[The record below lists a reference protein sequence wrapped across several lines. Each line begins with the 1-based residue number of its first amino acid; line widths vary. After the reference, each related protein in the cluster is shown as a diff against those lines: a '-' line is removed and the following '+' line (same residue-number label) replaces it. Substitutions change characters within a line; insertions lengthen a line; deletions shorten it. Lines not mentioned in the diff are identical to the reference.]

1 MGVTVMPEIKKWAME
16 VRMSFE
22 KTGMAKFISHLD
34 TVRCITRAMKRAN
47 VPIWF
52 TEGFNPHAFLTFA
65 MPLSL
70 GFESLCETVDFR
82 LMEEVDLKKLAN
94 QINDALPVDITVK
107 EIYVYETSPND
118 IRWAEYK
125 VIFNN
130 PDNLF
135 LEQAEKIL
143 SADEIMVLKKAKQ
156 GRKKVEKEVNIKEHI
171 KSFELENDNGKLVL
185 KTVLSSGTSININ
198 PMLLIG
204 ALTKDTETDEQD
216 VDIIKIQ
223 SYTENMEVF
232 R

>member
-1 MGVTVMPEIKKWAME
+1 MPEVKKWAMD
-16 VRMSFE
+16 VRMSFQ

-34 TVRCITRAMKRAN
+34 TVRCITRAMKRAC

-82 LMEEVDLKKLAN
+82 LMEETDLNELSERLN
-94 QINDALPVDITVK
+94 NALPVDITVK

-125 VIFNN
+125 IIFNN
-130 PDNLF
+130 PDKL
-135 LEQAEKIL
+135 LLGQAEKIL
-143 SADEIMVLKKAKQ
+143 SSDEIMVLKKSKK
-156 GRKKVEKEVNIKEHI
+156 GRNKVEKEVNIKEHI
-171 KSFELENDNGKLVL
+171 KSFELSEVDGKLIL
-185 KTVLSSGTSININ
+185 NTVLSSGTSVNIN

-204 ALTKDTETDEQD
+204 ALVKDTQTDEQD
-216 VDIIKIQ
+216 VDVIKVQ
-223 SYTENMEVF
+223 SYTESMEIF

>member
-1 MGVTVMPEIKKWAME
+1 MPEVKKWAMD

-34 TVRCITRAMKRAN
+34 TVRCITRAMKRAD

-82 LMEEVDLKKLAN
+82 LMEEVDLEELATRLN
-94 QINDALPVDITVK
+94 NALPVDITVK
-107 EIYVYETSPND
+107 EIYVPTMSPND

-125 VIFNN
+125 IIFNN
-130 PDNLF
+130 PDEKLLNT
-135 LEQAEKIL
+135 AEKTL
-143 SADEIMVLKKAKQ
+143 SSNEIIVEKKVKQ
-156 GRKKVEKEVNIKEHI
+156 GRKKVNKEVNIKEHI
-171 KSFELENDNGKLVL
+171 KSFELTEENGKLIL
-185 KTVLSSGTSININ
+185 NTVLSSGTSININ

-204 ALTKDTETDEQD
+204 ALVKNTGTDEQD

-223 SYTENMEVF
+223 SYKENMEVF

>member
-1 MGVTVMPEIKKWAME
+1 MPEVKKWAMD

-34 TVRCITRAMKRAN
+34 TVRCITRAMKRAC

-82 LMEEVDLKKLAN
+82 LMEEVDLNELAER
-94 QINDALPVDITVK
+94 INNALPVDVTVK

-125 VIFNN
+125 ILFNN
-130 PDNLF
+130 PDNL
-135 LEQAEKIL
+135 LLDNAESIL
-143 SADEIMVLKKAKQ
+143 SANEILVLKKAKQ

-171 KSFELENDNGKLVL
+171 KSYELINENDKLIL
-185 KTVLSSGTSININ
+185 NTVLSSGTSVNIN

-204 ALTKDTETDEQD
+204 ALVKDTETDEQD
-216 VDIIKIQ
+216 VDIIKVQ
-223 SYTENMEVF
+223 SFTENMEIF
-232 R
+232 K

>member
-1 MGVTVMPEIKKWAME
+1 MGVNVMPEVKKWAME
-16 VRMSFE
+16 VRMSFQ

-47 VPIWF
+47 VPVWF

-82 LMEEVDLKKLAN
+82 LMEEVDLEKLSN

-125 VIFNN
+125 IVFNN
-130 PDNLF
+130 PDELL
-135 LEQAEKIL
+135 LENAEKVL
-143 SADEIMVLKKAKQ
+143 SADEIMVLKKAKK
-156 GRKKVEKEVNIKEHI
+156 GRNKVEKEVNIKEHI
-171 KSFELENDNGKLVL
+171 KSFELEDNNGKLVL
-185 KTVLSSGTSININ
+185 KTVLSSGTNFNIN

-216 VDIIKIQ
+216 VDIIKVQ

>member
-1 MGVTVMPEIKKWAME
+1 MPEVKKWAME
-16 VRMSFE
+16 VRMSFQ

-47 VPIWF
+47 VPIWY

-130 PDNLF
+130 PDNLL
-135 LEQAEKIL
+135 LEKAEKIL

-171 KSFELENDNGKLVL
+171 KSFGLENDNGKLVL
-185 KTVLSSGTSININ
+185 KTVLSSGSSININ

-216 VDIIKIQ
+216 VDVVKVL
-223 SYTENMEVF
+223 SYTADMKIF

>member
-1 MGVTVMPEIKKWAME
+1 MPEVKKWAMD
-16 VRMSFE
+16 VRMSFQ

-34 TVRCITRAMKRAN
+34 TVRCITRAMKRAC

-82 LMEEVDLKKLAN
+82 LLEDVDLNELKERL
-94 QINDALPVDITVK
+94 NDALPVDITVK
-107 EIYVYETSPND
+107 EIYVYETSSD
-118 IRWAEYK
+118 VIRWAEYK
-125 VIFNN
+125 MIFNN
-130 PDNLF
+130 PDKLL
-135 LEQAEKIL
+135 LEKAESVL
-143 SADEIMVLKKAKQ
+143 SSDEIMVMKKGKQ

-171 KSFELENDNGKLVL
+171 KSFELNNEDGKLIL
-185 KTVLSSGTSININ
+185 NTVLSSGTSININ

-204 ALTKDTETDEQD
+204 ALVKDTATDEQD
-216 VDIIKIQ
+216 VDVIKIE
-223 SYTENMEVF
+223 SYTESMEIF

>member
-1 MGVTVMPEIKKWAME
+1 MPEVKKWAMD

-34 TVRCITRAMKRAN
+34 TVRCITRAMKRAC

-82 LMEEVDLKKLAN
+82 LMEEVDLKELAEK
-94 QINDALPVDITVK
+94 INNALPVDITVK
-107 EIYVYETSPND
+107 EIYVYSTSPND

-125 VIFNN
+125 ILFNN
-130 PDNLF
+130 PDNL
-135 LEQAEKIL
+135 LLDNAESIL
-143 SADEIMVLKKAKQ
+143 SANEILVLKKAKQ

-171 KSFELENDNGKLVL
+171 KSYELINENDKLIL
-185 KTVLSSGTSININ
+185 NTVLSSGTSVNIN

-204 ALTKDTETDEQD
+204 ALVKDTETDEQD
-216 VDIIKIQ
+216 VDIIKVQ
-223 SYTENMEVF
+223 SFTENMEIF
-232 R
+232 K

>member
-1 MGVTVMPEIKKWAME
+1 MPEVKKWAMD

-47 VPIWF
+47 VPVWF

-82 LMEEVDLKKLAN
+82 LVEDIDLDELKERLN
-94 QINDALPVDITVK
+94 NALPVDMTVK
-107 EIYVYETSPND
+107 EIYVYNTLPSD

-130 PDNLF
+130 PDEL
-135 LEQAEKIL
+135 LLAQAEKLL
-143 SADEIMVLKKAKQ
+143 SSDEIMVMKKGKQ

-185 KTVLSSGTSININ
+185 KTVLSSGPSININ

-204 ALTKDTETDEQD
+204 ALVKDTNTDEQD

-223 SYTENMEVF
+223 SYKENMEIF
-232 R
+232 K

>member
-1 MGVTVMPEIKKWAME
+1 MPEVKKWAMD
-16 VRMSFE
+16 VRMSFQ

-34 TVRCITRAMKRAN
+34 TVRCITRAMKRAC

-82 LMEEVDLKKLAN
+82 LMEETDLNELAERLN
-94 QINDALPVDITVK
+94 NALPVDITVK
-107 EIYVYETSPND
+107 EIYAYETSPND

-125 VIFNN
+125 IIFNN
-130 PDNLF
+130 PDKL
-135 LEQAEKIL
+135 LLGQGEKIL
-143 SADEIMVLKKAKQ
+143 SSDEIMVLKKSKK
-156 GRKKVEKEVNIKEHI
+156 GRNKVEKEVNINEHI
-171 KSFELENDNGKLVL
+171 KSFELSEDDGKLIL
-185 KTVLSSGTSININ
+185 NTVLSSGTSVNIN

-204 ALTKDTETDEQD
+204 ALVKDTQTDEQD
-216 VDIIKIQ
+216 VDVIKVQ
-223 SYTENMEVF
+223 SYTENMEIF

>member
-1 MGVTVMPEIKKWAME
+1 MPEVKKWAME
-16 VRMSFE
+16 VRMSFQ

-34 TVRCITRAMKRAN
+34 TVRCITRAMKRAC
-47 VPIWF
+47 VPIWY

-82 LMEEVDLKKLAN
+82 LMEEVDLEELAER
-94 QINDALPVDITVK
+94 INNALPVDITVK

-125 VIFNN
+125 IIFNN
-130 PDNLF
+130 PDAL
-135 LEQAEKIL
+135 LLDKAESVL

-171 KSFELENDNGKLVL
+171 KSFELNNEDGKLIL
-185 KTVLSSGTSININ
+185 NTVLSSGTSININ

-204 ALTKDTETDEQD
+204 ALVKDTQTDEQD
-216 VDIIKIQ
+216 VDIIKKQ
-223 SYTENMEVF
+223 SYTENMEEF
-232 R
+232 K

>member
-1 MGVTVMPEIKKWAME
+1 MPEVKKWAMD
-16 VRMSFE
+16 VRMSFQ

-34 TVRCITRAMKRAN
+34 TVRCITRAMKRAC

-82 LMEEVDLKKLAN
+82 LMEEVDLVELAERLN
-94 QINDALPVDITVK
+94 NALPVDITVK

-118 IRWAEYK
+118 IRWAEYRI
-125 VIFNN
+125 IFNN
-130 PDNLF
+130 PDNML
-135 LEQAEKIL
+135 LERAESIL
-143 SADEIMVLKKAKQ
+143 SSNEIMVLKKAKQ
-156 GRKKVEKEVNIKEHI
+156 GRKKVDKEVNIKEHI
-171 KSFELENDNGKLVL
+171 KSFELENKNGKLVL
-185 KTVLSSGTSININ
+185 KTILSSGTSTNIN

-204 ALTKDTETDEQD
+204 ALVKDTQTDEQD
-216 VDIIKIQ
+216 VDVIKVQ
-223 SYTENMEVF
+223 SYTENMEIF

>member
-1 MGVTVMPEIKKWAME
+1 MPEVKKWAMD

-34 TVRCITRAMKRAN
+34 TVRLITRSMKRAN

-82 LMEEVDLKKLAN
+82 LMEEVDLEELKVRLN
-94 QINDALPVDITVK
+94 NALPVDITVK

-125 VIFNN
+125 IIFNN
-130 PDNLF
+130 PDNKF
-135 LEQAEKIL
+135 LETAEKIL
-143 SADEIMVLKKAKQ
+143 SSDEIIVEKKAKQ
-156 GRKKVEKEVNIKEHI
+156 GRKKVNKEVNIKEYN
-171 KSFELENDNGKLVL
+171 KSFELSEENGKLVL
-185 KTVLSSGTSININ
+185 KIILSSGTSMNIN

-204 ALTKDTETDEQD
+204 ALVKDTETDEYD
-216 VDIIKIQ
+216 VDIIKIE
-223 SYTENMEVF
+223 SYTDNMEVF

>member
-1 MGVTVMPEIKKWAME
+1 MEVNVMPEVKKWAMD

-34 TVRCITRAMKRAN
+34 TVRCITRAMKRAC

-82 LMEEVDLKKLAN
+82 LMEEVNLNELAERVN
-94 QINDALPVDITVK
+94 NALPVDMTVK

-125 VIFNN
+125 IIFNN
-130 PDNLF
+130 PDSLL
-135 LEQAEKIL
+135 LEKAEAVL
-143 SADEIMVLKKAKQ
+143 SADEIMVMKKGKQ

-171 KSFELENDNGKLVL
+171 KSFELTTDNGKLVL
-185 KTVLSSGTSININ
+185 NTVLSSGTSININ

-204 ALTKDTETDEQD
+204 ALVKDTETDEQD

-223 SYTENMEVF
+223 SFTESMEEF

>member
-1 MGVTVMPEIKKWAME
+1 MPEVKKWAMD

-34 TVRCITRAMKRAN
+34 TVRCITRAMKRAD

-82 LMEEVDLKKLAN
+82 LMEEVDLEELATRLN
-94 QINDALPVDITVK
+94 NALPVDITVK

-125 VIFNN
+125 IIFNN
-130 PDNLF
+130 PDNKL
-135 LEQAEKIL
+135 LETAENIL
-143 SADEIMVLKKAKQ
+143 SSNEIIVEKKAKQ
-156 GRKKVEKEVNIKEHI
+156 GRKKVNKEVNIKEHI
-171 KSFELENDNGKLVL
+171 KSFELTEENGKLIL
-185 KTVLSSGTSININ
+185 NTVLSSGTSININ

-204 ALTKDTETDEQD
+204 ALVKDTGTDEQD

-223 SYTENMEVF
+223 SYKENMEVF

>member
-1 MGVTVMPEIKKWAME
+1 MPEVKKWAMD

-34 TVRCITRAMKRAN
+34 TVRCITRSMKRAN

-82 LMEEVDLKKLAN
+82 LMEEMDLEELAKK
-94 QINDALPVDITVK
+94 INDALPVDITVK

-125 VIFNN
+125 IIFSN
-130 PDNLF
+130 PDEILLNT
-135 LEQAEKIL
+135 AEKTL
-143 SADEIMVLKKAKQ
+143 SSDEIIVEKKAKQ
-156 GRKKVEKEVNIKEHI
+156 GRRKVNKEVNIKEHI
-171 KSFELENDNGKLVL
+171 KSFELSEDDGKLIL
-185 KTVLSSGTSININ
+185 KTILSSGTSININ

-204 ALTKDTETDEQD
+204 ALVKDTETDEQD
-216 VDIIKIQ
+216 VDIIKIE

-232 R
+232 K

>member
-1 MGVTVMPEIKKWAME
+1 MPEVKKWAMD

-34 TVRCITRAMKRAN
+34 TVRCITRSMKRAN

-82 LMEEVDLKKLAN
+82 LMEEMDLEELAKK
-94 QINDALPVDITVK
+94 INDALPVDITVK

-125 VIFNN
+125 IIFNY
-130 PDNLF
+130 PDEILLNT
-135 LEQAEKIL
+135 AEKTL
-143 SADEIMVLKKAKQ
+143 SSDEIIVEKKAKQ
-156 GRKKVEKEVNIKEHI
+156 GRKKVNKEVNIKEHI
-171 KSFELENDNGKLVL
+171 KSFELSEDDGKLIL
-185 KTVLSSGTSININ
+185 KTILSSGTSININ

-204 ALTKDTETDEQD
+204 ALVKDTETDEQD

-232 R
+232 K

>member
-1 MGVTVMPEIKKWAME
+1 MPEVKKWAMD

-82 LMEEVDLKKLAN
+82 LMNEVDLEELSKR
-94 QINDALPVDITVK
+94 INDALPVDITVK
-107 EIYVYETSPND
+107 EIYVPNTSSND

-125 VIFNN
+125 ITFNN
-130 PDNLF
+130 PDKLF
-135 LEQAEKIL
+135 LESAESRL
-143 SADEIMVLKKAKQ
+143 SNDEIIVMKKAKQ
-156 GRKKVEKEVNIKEHI
+156 GRKKVEKPVNIKEHI
-171 KSFELENDNGKLVL
+171 KSYTLNECDGKLVL
-185 KTVLSSGTSININ
+185 NTVLSSGTSNNIN

-204 ALTKDTETDEQD
+204 VLTKDTETDEQD
-216 VDIIKIQ
+216 VDIIKVQ
-223 SYTENMEVF
+223 SYTENMEIF
-232 R
+232 K

>member
-1 MGVTVMPEIKKWAME
+1 MPEVKKWAMD

-34 TVRCITRAMKRAN
+34 TVRCITRSMKRAC

-70 GFESLCETVDFR
+70 GFESLCEIVDFR
-82 LMEEVDLKKLAN
+82 LMEELDLDELAKRL
-94 QINDALPVDITVK
+94 NDALPVDMTVK

-125 VIFNN
+125 IIFNN
-130 PDNLF
+130 PDNVL
-135 LEQAEKIL
+135 LNTAETKL
-143 SADEIMVLKKAKQ
+143 SSDEIIVEKKAKQ
-156 GRKKVEKEVNIKEHI
+156 GRKKVNKEVNIKEHI
-171 KSFELENDNGKLVL
+171 KSFELNEENGKLVL
-185 KTVLSSGTSININ
+185 KTILSSGTSMNIN

-204 ALTKDTETDEQD
+204 ALVKDTKTDEQD

-223 SYTENMEVF
+223 SYTEDMKEF
-232 R
+232 K

>member
-1 MGVTVMPEIKKWAME
+1 MPEVKKWAMD

-34 TVRCITRAMKRAN
+34 TVRLITRSMKRAC

-82 LMEEVDLKKLAN
+82 LMEEVDLEELATRLN
-94 QINDALPVDITVK
+94 NALPVDITVK
-107 EIYVYETSPND
+107 EIYVPTMSPND

-125 VIFNN
+125 IIFNN
-130 PDNLF
+130 PDEKLLNT
-135 LEQAEKIL
+135 AEKTL
-143 SADEIMVLKKAKQ
+143 SSNEIIVEKKVKQ
-156 GRKKVEKEVNIKEHI
+156 GRKKVNKEVNIKEHI
-171 KSFELENDNGKLVL
+171 KSFELNKENDKLIL

-204 ALTKDTETDEQD
+204 ALTKDTDTDEQD
-216 VDIIKIQ
+216 VDIIKIE

-232 R
+232 K

>member
-1 MGVTVMPEIKKWAME
+1 MPEVKKWAME
-16 VRMSFE
+16 VRMSFQ

-47 VPIWF
+47 VPVWF

-82 LMEEVDLKKLAN
+82 LVEEVDLNELAERLN
-94 QINDALPVDITVK
+94 KALPVDITVK

-125 VIFNN
+125 IIFNN
-130 PDNLF
+130 PDSLL
-135 LEQAEKIL
+135 LEQAENIL
-143 SADEIMVLKKAKQ
+143 SSAEIMALKKAKQ
-156 GRKKVEKEVNIKEHI
+156 GRKKVDKEVNIKEHI

-216 VDIIKIQ
+216 VDIIKVQ

>member
-1 MGVTVMPEIKKWAME
+1 MPEVKKWAMD
-16 VRMSFE
+16 VRMSFQ

-34 TVRCITRAMKRAN
+34 TVRCITRAMKRAC

-82 LMEEVDLKKLAN
+82 LMEETDLNELAER
-94 QINDALPVDITVK
+94 INNALPVDITVK

-125 VIFNN
+125 IIFNN
-130 PDNLF
+130 PDKLL
-135 LEQAEKIL
+135 LEQTEKIL
-143 SADEIMVLKKAKQ
+143 SSEEIMVLKKSKK
-156 GRKKVEKEVNIKEHI
+156 GRNKVEKEVNIKEHI
-171 KSFELENDNGKLVL
+171 KSFELSEDNGKLIL
-185 KTVLSSGTSININ
+185 NTVLSSGTSVNIN

-204 ALTKDTETDEQD
+204 ALVKDTATDEQD
-216 VDIIKIQ
+216 VDIIKVQ
-223 SYTENMEVF
+223 SYTENMEIF
-232 R
+232 K

>member
-1 MGVTVMPEIKKWAME
+1 MPEVKKWAMD

-34 TVRCITRAMKRAN
+34 TVRLITRSMKRAN

-82 LMEEVDLKKLAN
+82 LMEEVDLEELATRLN
-94 QINDALPVDITVK
+94 NALPVDVTVK

-118 IRWAEYK
+118 ICWAEYK
-125 VIFNN
+125 IIFNN
-130 PDNLF
+130 PDNKL
-135 LEQAEKIL
+135 LETAENIL
-143 SADEIMVLKKAKQ
+143 SSNKIIVEKKAKQ
-156 GRKKVEKEVNIKEHI
+156 GRKKVAKEVNIKEHI
-171 KSFELENDNGKLVL
+171 KSFELTEENGKLIL
-185 KTVLSSGTSININ
+185 HTVLSSGTSININ

-204 ALTKDTETDEQD
+204 ALVKDTGTDEQD

-223 SYTENMEVF
+223 SYKENMEVF
-232 R
+232 K

>member
-1 MGVTVMPEIKKWAME
+1 MPEVKKWAMD

-34 TVRCITRAMKRAN
+34 TVRCITRAMKRAC

-82 LMEEVDLKKLAN
+82 LMEEVDLNELKER
-94 QINDALPVDITVK
+94 INNALPVDMTVK
-107 EIYVYETSPND
+107 EIYVYENTPND

-125 VIFNN
+125 ITFNN
-130 PDNLF
+130 PDDL
-135 LEQAEKIL
+135 LLSKAESVL
-143 SADEIMVLKKAKQ
+143 SADEILVLKKGKQ

-171 KSFELENDNGKLVL
+171 KSFELNNEDGKLIL
-185 KTVLSSGTSININ
+185 NTVLSSGTSININ

-204 ALTKDTETDEQD
+204 ALVKDTETDEQD
-216 VDIIKIQ
+216 VDVIKIE
-223 SYTENMEVF
+223 SYTEAMKIF
-232 R
+232 K

>member
-1 MGVTVMPEIKKWAME
+1 MPEVKRWAMD

-34 TVRCITRAMKRAN
+34 TVRCITRAVKRAN

-82 LMEEVDLKKLAN
+82 LMEEVDLTELA
-94 QINDALPVDITVK
+94 QKINDALPVDITVK
-107 EIYVYETSPND
+107 EIYAPSTSSND

-125 VIFNN
+125 IIFNN
-130 PDNLF
+130 PDKAL
-135 LEQAEKIL
+135 LELAESRL
-143 SADEIMVLKKAKQ
+143 SSEEIIVMKKAKQ
-156 GRKKVEKEVNIKEHI
+156 GRKKVEKPVNIKEHI
-171 KSFELENDNGKLVL
+171 KSYDLNEDNGRLIL
-185 KTVLSSGTSININ
+185 NTTLSSGTSQNIN

-204 ALTKDTETDEQD
+204 VLVRDTETDEQD
-216 VDIIKIQ
+216 VDILKVRNL
-223 SYTENMEVF
+223 TENMEIF
-232 R
+232 K

>member
-1 MGVTVMPEIKKWAME
+1 MPEVKKWAMD
-16 VRMSFE
+16 VRMSFQ

-34 TVRCITRAMKRAN
+34 TVRLITRSMKRAC

-82 LMEEVDLKKLAN
+82 LMEEVDLNELAVRLN
-94 QINDALPVDITVK
+94 KALPVDIRVK
-107 EIYVYETSPND
+107 EIYVPTMSPND

-125 VIFNN
+125 IVFNN
-130 PDNLF
+130 PDNIL
-135 LEQAEKIL
+135 LDTAEKIL
-143 SADEIMVLKKAKQ
+143 SSDEIIVEKKAKQ
-156 GRKKVEKEVNIKEHI
+156 GRKKVAKEVNIKEHI
-171 KSFELENDNGKLVL
+171 NSFELIEENEKLIL
-185 KTVLSSGTSININ
+185 NTVLSSGTSININ

-204 ALTKDTETDEQD
+204 ALTKDTKTDEQD

-232 R
+232 K

>member
-1 MGVTVMPEIKKWAME
+1 MPEVKKWAMD

-34 TVRCITRAMKRAN
+34 TVRLITRSMKRAN

-82 LMEEVDLKKLAN
+82 LMEEVDLEELATRLN
-94 QINDALPVDITVK
+94 NALPVDVTVK

-125 VIFNN
+125 IIFNN
-130 PDNLF
+130 PDNKL
-135 LEQAEKIL
+135 LETAENIL
-143 SADEIMVLKKAKQ
+143 YSNEIIVEKKAKQ
-156 GRKKVEKEVNIKEHI
+156 GRKKVAKEVNIKEHI
-171 KSFELENDNGKLVL
+171 KSFELTEENGKLIL
-185 KTVLSSGTSININ
+185 DTVLSSGTSININ

-204 ALTKDTETDEQD
+204 ALVKDTGTDEQD

-223 SYTENMEVF
+223 SYKENMEVF
-232 R
+232 K